1 MTDERRELPAL
12 PLDDPWPYI
21 WKAAVLCAAHGA
33 CDHLDCHHGPFLV
46 VFIDVIA
53 EQIIVYVYSSEAGA
67 WSEPTNGPD
76 FLEYFPNRARTALVG
91 NALYFVLEETSGILK
106 YDLAAGDSSFI
117 EISGGYANFAV
128 LMTMEDG
135 ELEFAR
141 VESSLFVWEME
152 EVDPEGDDGWL
163 RVIELEMMLP
173 DDALPM
179 LSYFLGLVHGIG
191 LFYVGTDDGLFTM
204 DPKSNQVRKVCSDS
218 KICSAVPYMS
228 FYTPDFSQ
236 YGLVPV

>member
-1 MTDERRELPAL
+1 
-12 PLDDPWPYI
+12 
-21 WKAAVLCAAHGA
+21 
-33 CDHLDCHHGPFLV
+33 
-46 VFIDVIA
+46 
-53 EQIIVYVYSSEAGA
+53 
-67 WSEPTNGPD
+67 
-76 FLEYFPNRARTALVG
+76 
-91 NALYFVLEETSGILK
+91 VLEETSGILK

-141 VESSLFVWEME
+141 VEESSLFLWEME

-179 LSYFLGLVHGIG
+179 SSYFLGLVHGIG

-204 DPKSNQVRKVCSDS
+204 DPKS
-218 KICSAVPYMS
+218 MS
-228 FYTPDFSQ
+228 FYTPGTFFFPS
-236 YGLVPV
+236 L